1 MNKLKVLLLI
11 AIFYSAFS
19 ASSTREI
26 TYPRPED
33 GIDKR
38 QDFALE
44 VLQKIL
50 SGYQDKYQL
59 TQSDY
64 PAQQDRALLLLN
76 ERLLDVVW
84 TGASKH
90 REEHYRAIRI
100 PIQKGLL
107 GWRLFLVNKDNTEL
121 LKSVESS
128 QQLRHYSIGLGGGWP
143 DVALFSDNG
152 FVVHTTTSYDALF
165 HMLQKRR
172 FQLFPRSV
180 MEIWG
185 EYDSYKHFEIA
196 VEPHVIVRYPY
207 ANFFFVNKQDEALA
221 KDIEAGFN
229 AIIDSGEY
237 EAIFQATYQDILKR
251 SRFSERKIM
260 TLKNGFFREP
270 DDTEKKYYFNL

>member
-11 AIFYSAFS
+11 AVFYSAVS
-19 ASSTREI
+19 ASATRQI
-26 TYPRPED
+26 TYPQPED

-44 VLQKIL
+44 VLEKIL

-76 ERLLDVVW
+76 ESLLDVVW

-107 GWRLFLVNKDNTEL
+107 GWRLFLVNKDNAEL

-128 QQLRHYSIGLGGGWP
+128 QQLRLFSIGLGGGWP

-185 EYDSYKHFEIA
+185 EYESYKHFDIA

-207 ANFFFVNKQDEALA
+207 ANFFFVNKQDETLAL
-221 KDIEAGFN
+221 DIEAGFK

-237 EAIFQATYQDILKR
+237 ETLFQATYQDVLKR